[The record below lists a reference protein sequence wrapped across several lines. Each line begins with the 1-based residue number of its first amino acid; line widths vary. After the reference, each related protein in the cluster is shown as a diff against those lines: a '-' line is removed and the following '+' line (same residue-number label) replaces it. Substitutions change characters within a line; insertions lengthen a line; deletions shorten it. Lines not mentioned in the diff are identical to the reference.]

1 MNKRKR
7 HNEYFA
13 VLFALILAAVLAS
26 GCSTPA
32 QTGNLYEGETPA
44 VISNSSYGNSYGSG
58 SYGSSSA
65 AQSYLQCVNVLTQ
78 YGVQQQCYQVSSPY
92 ATSYPQY
99 TYSKTGFA
107 KGLGEEMKEEMKAQA
122 YAAYLSSLDDQAAAD
137 LKAQYD
143 ALVAQYS
150 E

>member
-44 VISNSSYGNSYGSG
+44 MTSYSSYGSG

-107 KGLGEEMKEEMKAQA
+107 KGLGDEMKAQA